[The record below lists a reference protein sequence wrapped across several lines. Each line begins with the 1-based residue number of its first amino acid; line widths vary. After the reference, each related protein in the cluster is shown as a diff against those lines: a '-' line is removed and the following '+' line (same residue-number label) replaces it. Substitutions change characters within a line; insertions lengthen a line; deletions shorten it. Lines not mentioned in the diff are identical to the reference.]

1 MRAMTE
7 ARLAGRSVLVTGA
20 GSGIGRALAELA
32 VASGADAT
40 LVDVDGASVAGLAPA
55 GRGRACAMDVADAA
69 AWERLP
75 RPERGWDFVALNAGV
90 MTAPPDAPREAT
102 HLLTMD
108 LARYERVMR
117 VNVDGA
123 AATALKRLNEA
134 YGVLGRPERR
144 RKYDEVFLARQK
156 ELELKAARAAFRRT
170 AMMQW
175 FVIGALGAVLVTQGI
190 FLAYIGR
197 DEISS
202 FLSSIGF

>member
-1 MRAMTE
+1 MANDTHIVDYYAVMNLPTSADLAGVDNAY
-7 ARLAGRSVLVTGA
+7 ARLS
-20 GSGIGRALAELA
+20 SELA
-32 VASGADAT
+32 
-40 LVDVDGASVAGLAPA
+40 
-55 GRGRACAMDVADAA
+55 
-69 AWERLP
+69 
-75 RPERGWDFVALNAGV
+75 
-90 MTAPPDAPREAT
+90 
-102 HLLTMD
+102 HLG
-108 LARYERVMR
+108 
-117 VNVDGA
+117 NVDGA